1 MTKKTVQPKAEEKNV
16 VAAKQREAVSEKAP
30 SGVIVTTD
38 GKHRLDTIRVD
49 QRKHAEVTA
58 MYGKVKEIPKET
70 IEKIKAEP
78 DKGKK
83 KQMWE
88 AARAESRKDMKS
100 LPTRIFTPEQSKHYQ
115 ELAAKDP
122 VAARLFAV
130 QTVYPMHYD
139 DKAFRAVPA
148 EVNGR
153 PVDYLNISKNENGK
167 WEMSFGMKGNKESR
181 TFATL
186 NAQELASYR
195 HRAVV
200 TLDKETGKV
209 ASVGAPLSIGGLAAM
224 VDERLA
230 KQREAKEAK
239 LDAAQKVDWS
249 KYKVPEGVSVSGL
262 RWSDS
267 KEPGRAW
274 LNGKVNGI
282 EVHGLLSANETTA
295 LKNGF
300 ATFEQVL
307 MANSTTSKMVGR
319 IVDPMAEENTKA
331 AAPAQEAK
339 EEVSHGMS
347 R

>member
-1 MTKKTVQPKAEEKNV
+1 MAKKEKVQPKAEEKNA
-16 VAAKQREAVSEKAP
+16 VAAKQRVEPAKA
-30 SGVIVTTD
+30 SGVIETTD
-38 GKHRLDTIRVD
+38 GKHRLDTVRIE
-49 QRKHAEVTA
+49 QRKHVEVSA
-58 MYGKVKEIPKET
+58 KYGKVKDIPAET
-70 IEKIKAEP
+70 RAKINAEP
-78 DKGKK
+78 DKAKK
-83 KQMWE
+83 KAMWE
-88 AARAESRKDMKS
+88 EARSESRKDMKT
-100 LPTRIFTPEQSKHYQ
+100 LPTRILTPEQSKQYQ
-115 ELAAKDP
+115 DLVAKDP
-122 VAARLFAV
+122 AAARLFAV
-130 QTVYPMHYD
+130 QSAYPMHYD

-148 EVNGR
+148 EINGR
-153 PVDYLNISKNENGK
+153 AVDYLNITKNAESGK
-167 WEMSFGMKGNKESR
+167 WEMAFGMKGNKDTR
-181 TFATL
+181 VFATL

-209 ASVGAPLSIGGLAAM
+209 ASVGAPLSVAGLAAM

-249 KYKVPEGVSVSGL
+249 KYKVPEGVTVSGL
-262 RWSDS
+262 RWTDS

-307 MANSTTSKMVGR
+307 MANSQTSKLVDR
-319 IVDPMAEENTKA
+319 IVNPLAEDNGKS